1 MGGAAA
7 GWRRGDYAGVTG
19 HSRCSGGMR
28 GWIVTLLSCLAAV
41 HDAKPWKVPSFGN
54 IYHVSGVLSLPYT
67 EIEEPFEAWYNLSG
81 NVSRIEY
88 YNGQVVTLQYAFEKP
103 AGKSYKISPE
113 TTETEIN
120 VIKCFQVN
128 GTADDPIVPQSVFPN
143 LEGFQLVKQ
152 EDWKG
157 RHCDVWQQVVFE
169 EKKKNT
175 YTLWVANSTNGPVP
189 VHYQMKGY
197 NTLFASHYD
206 KYEVDYK
213 DLDRNVDPSIFKLPK
228 GMSCEDFPG
237 PGVEHRILANPI
249 EDLVS
254 MDNGDGAHNF
264 FQHYKEKF
272 GREYLEGDV
281 EHEVRKTTF
290 THNMRY
296 VHSMNRQNLT
306 FKLAINHFADRTGD
320 EMTVIRGRLKRTTPN
335 TGQPFPALQYQYVQ
349 LPPSIDWRL
358 YGAVTPVKDQAVCG
372 SCWSFSSTGAVEGAF
387 FLKTGYLISLSQ
399 QMLMDCSWGFGNNA
413 CDGGEEWRAFE
424 WILKHGGISTTESYG
439 SYLGQNGFCHY
450 NQSTVIAKMKC
461 YTNVTSGDRT
471 ALKIAI
477 FKNGPVAVGI
487 DASHKS
493 FRFYS
498 NGVYYE
504 PQCKNRLDDLDHAV
518 LAVGYGTLDGEAYWL
533 IKNSWSTY
541 WGNDGYVLMSMKH
554 NNCGVATDPTYITL
568 E

>member
-1 MGGAAA
+1 MFL
-7 GWRRGDYAGVTG
+7 
-19 HSRCSGGMR
+19 
-28 GWIVTLLSCLAAV
+28 WIVTLWGCWAV
-41 HDAKPWKVPSFGN
+41 LDAKPLSGPSFGE

-88 YNGQVVTLQYAFEKP
+88 YKGQVITFQHGFKKP
-103 AGKSYKISPE
+103 AGISYKISPE

-128 GTADDPIVPQSVFPN
+128 GTVDDPIRPQSVFPN
-143 LEGFQLVKQ
+143 LEGFQLLKE

-157 RHCDVWQQVVFE
+157 RPCSVWQYVTFE
-169 EKKKNT
+169 GKKKNT
-175 YTLWVANSTNGPVP
+175 YTVWIANSTVGPIP
-189 VHYQMKGY
+189 VHYEMKGY
-197 NTLFASHYD
+197 NTLFGSHYD

-213 DLDRNVDPSIFKLPK
+213 DLDRNVDPSIFKIPK
-228 GMSCEDFPG
+228 GLSCEGFPG

-254 MDNGDGAHNF
+254 TDTEDRTHHF
-264 FQHYKEKF
+264 FKHYKERF
-272 GREYLEGDV
+272 AREYEEDGV
-281 EHEVRKTTF
+281 EHELRRTTF

-296 VHSMNRQNLT
+296 VHSMNSQNLT
-306 FKLAINHFADRTGD
+306 YKMAINHFADRTEE
-320 EMTVIRGRLKRTTPN
+320 EMIAVRGRLRRNTPN
-335 TGQPFPALQYQYVQ
+335 KGQPFPTHRYKSVL
-349 LPPSIDWRL
+349 LPTSIDWRL

-372 SCWSFSSTGAVEGAF
+372 SCWSFGTTGAVEGAL
-387 FLKTGYLISLSQ
+387 FLKTGNLIPLSQ
-399 QMLMDCSWGFGNNA
+399 QMLMDCSWGFGNLA

-424 WILKHGGISTTESYG
+424 WIMKHGGISTTESYG

-450 NQSTVIAKMKC
+450 NQSTMTAKMKS
-461 YTNVTSGDRT
+461 YTNVTSGSIK
-471 ALKIAI
+471 ALKLAI

-493 FRFYS
+493 FLFYS

-504 PQCKNRLDDLDHAV
+504 PQCKNQLDDLDHAV
-518 LAVGYGTLDGEAYWL
+518 LAVGYGKLDGEEYWL

-541 WGNDGYVLMSMKH
+541 WGNSGYVLMSMKE
-554 NNCGVATDPTYITL
+554 NNCGVATDATYVTL